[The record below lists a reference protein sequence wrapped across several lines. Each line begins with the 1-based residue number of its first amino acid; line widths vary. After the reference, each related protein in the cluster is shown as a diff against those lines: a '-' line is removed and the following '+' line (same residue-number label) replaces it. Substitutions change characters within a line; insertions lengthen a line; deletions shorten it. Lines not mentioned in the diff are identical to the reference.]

1 MQKYELTQP
10 RVAVKVWVCVRVD
23 PLPVDVDKVVPGSR
37 SIIKTYLKSTRFPI
51 FVLFLIPVGPGL
63 FVVRPQVVQ
72 QLVHDHPVGAAAGAQ
87 VQSQVQAH
95 LVAGGLKKVWEMVCI
110 DLV

>member
-1 MQKYELTQP
+1 M
-10 RVAVKVWVCVRVD
+10 
-23 PLPVDVDKVVPGSR
+23 DVDKVVPVSGS
-37 SIIKTYLKSTRFPI
+37 ITKTSLKSKRFPI
-51 FVLFLIPVGPGL
+51 LVVFFLIPVGPGL
-63 FVVRPQVVQ
+63 FVVRPQIVQ

-95 LVAGGLKKVWEMVCI
+95 LVAGGLIKVWEMVCI